1 MENLKRVF
9 AGILKDPRN
18 FLVGFAGW
26 FLFIT
31 LYWGSVA
38 WAMES
43 FIQNSQNPAAGI
55 GFMICFP
62 GPFLL
67 SNLSIKILLQK
78 KRPQVVRGILW
89 AFGVNSIAVLILAW
103 MQRDINLDF
112 EFIVLSAFLMIP
124 FFAPLF
130 APFFPSFGLSP

>member
-1 MENLKRVF
+1 MMENLKRIF
-9 AGILKDPRN
+9 AGIKEDPRS
-18 FLVGFAGW
+18 FLLGFAGW
-26 FLFIT
+26 FVFIT

-38 WAMES
+38 WASE
-43 FIQNSQNPAAGI
+43 FIQNSENPAAGI

-62 GPFLL
+62 GPILL
-67 SNLSIKILLQK
+67 SNLSINILLQK
-78 KRPQVVRGILW
+78 KRPQVVPGILW

-103 MQRDINLDF
+103 IQRDINFDF
-112 EFIVLSAFLMIP
+112 GFTVFLALSMIP